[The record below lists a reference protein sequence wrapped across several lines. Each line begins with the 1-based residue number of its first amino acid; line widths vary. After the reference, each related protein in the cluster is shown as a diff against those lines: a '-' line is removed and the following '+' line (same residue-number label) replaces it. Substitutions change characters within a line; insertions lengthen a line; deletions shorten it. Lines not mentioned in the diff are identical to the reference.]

1 MEEKN
6 QIKNLIIT
14 LVIIISVL
22 VLFYFITII
31 VTKNTKQTE
40 TNTDINETV
49 IDYDTI
55 LVSDIYKQKQT
66 SYYVF
71 VSMLD
76 DENVTSYEN
85 TLISYSNGENSL
97 KVYTIDL
104 SSAFN
109 KKYISDTTDLTGKLP
124 VFSETTLLK
133 IENGSIVENY
143 QSEDIETFLQTLTIE
158 E

>member
-49 IDYDTI
+49 IDYDII

-71 VSMLD
+71 VSMPD